1 MPGAIGG
8 GAPATYSRGGNPAA
22 YIPQAQPQADQLYQ
36 NLIAQFPQSPQA
48 TPAGALYPYSLDQLQ
63 KNFLGFP
70 GTMSSV
76 TIPQAEAG
84 AQQALQLGAVGGP
97 ALQQAGLGILN
108 TGFDP
113 QNALFNRTQQQ
124 VLDQS
129 NVANAMAGLGGTPY
143 GASTNANAL
152 SNFDINWQNNLLN
165 RQTTAAGAASPLLQ
179 AAPALVQSTAGLPYS
194 TDATIGGN
202 ALQQLGQTINQ
213 GNNQYLLPQQVLG
226 DLQSYLGLGQAASGL
241 AGQLGQQGFNQTA
254 QGLGGL
260 ISGLGGI
267 NSLTGGGITNALGLG
282 SGLGSAAG
290 GSNIA
295 GLVGGLTPGGLA
307 DLGAMGS
314 IPTAADIASAG
325 AYGGGGTGTFLSSVL
340 PTSGSV

>member
-22 YIPQAQPQADQLYQ
+22 YIPTAQPQADQLYQ

-48 TPAGALYPYSLDQLQ
+48 TPAGALYPYALDQLQ

-194 TDATIGGN
+194 TDATIGSN

-213 GNNQYLLPQQVLG
+213 GNNQYLLPQQVLN
-226 DLQSYLGLGQAASGL
+226 DLQSYLQLGQSGSQL
-241 AGQLGQQGFNQTA
+241 AGSLGQQGFNQTA

-282 SGLGSAAG
+282 GGGLGSYGALQSA
-290 GSNIA
+290 S
-295 GLVGGLTPGGLA
+295 GLSALPDYAL
-307 DLGAMGS
+307 GS
-314 IPTAADIASAG
+314 IGGGADAGAALLPTAASYAAPTGGAGLFSSA
-325 AYGGGGTGTFLSSVL
+325 LSA
-340 PTSGSV
+340 